1 MCLFCSSV
9 IQHATPS
16 DWNYTL
22 TMKAYT
28 DLGRTQA
35 VESFAEVPLNQRI
48 WVELKA
54 DGLDGDMVAMVTDSC
69 WTTDVA
75 SPTGSL
81 RYDLIIDG

>member
-1 MCLFCSSV
+1 
-9 IQHATPS
+9 
-16 DWNYTL
+16 
-22 TMKAYT
+22 MKAYT

-69 WTTDVA
+69 WTTNVT
-75 SPTGSL
+75 SSTGSL
-81 RYDLIIDG
+81 RYDLIIDGWDQIHS

>member
-16 DWNYTL
+16 AWNYTL

-28 DLGRTQA
+28 DVGRTQA

-54 DGLDGDMVAMVTDSC
+54 NGLAGDMVAMVTDSC

-75 SPTGSL
+75 SSSGSV
-81 RYDLIIDG
+81 RHDLIIDG